1 MLWMGGST
9 MLKNRVKK
17 MTVLDGYGEVLLKTM
32 LRANMTMSGTET
44 GCIPAAFSR
53 SICAEG

>member
-1 MLWMGGST
+1 